1 MKIAASKR
9 SHTQR
14 TQPISL
20 VCHCRFAFYHCHCP
34 ISDIQDLEIRMF
46 QTPIY
51 MLDTFKYEFSRHQTH
66 ISNGSST
73 LSKILRN
80 WCALVIKD
88 NRQCQ
93 SFIYLALFLNLS
105 LARSLSFF
113 PSLPAFVVSILFCF
127 LNWQHFVSAQLHS
140 HSIYFIFRTPIS
152 GQQWYFSDNYTNI
165 CCCCRRIQKN

>member
-34 ISDIQDLEIRMF
+34 IWDIQDLEIRMF

-105 LARSLSFF
+105 LARSLFL
-113 PSLPAFVVSILFCF
+113 SLSPCICGFYFVLLFKLAALCFGSITFTFNLFYFSYANFRPTMILF
-127 LNWQHFVSAQLHS
+127 
-140 HSIYFIFRTPIS
+140 
-152 GQQWYFSDNYTNI
+152 G
-165 CCCCRRIQKN
+165 